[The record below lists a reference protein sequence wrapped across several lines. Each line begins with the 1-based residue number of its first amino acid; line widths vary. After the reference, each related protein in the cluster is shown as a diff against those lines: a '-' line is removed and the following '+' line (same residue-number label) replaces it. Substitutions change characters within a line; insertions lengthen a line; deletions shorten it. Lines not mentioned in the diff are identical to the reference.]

1 MKSIRYILS
10 ICSFIFL
17 LVGCSDDDGEVVSND
32 EMTIASGIYNLVELN
47 IDPAQDINED
57 GNTTS
62 NVLSELQCAIGT
74 LNLKADAT
82 WSWSFLAVNVTSITG
97 GVFRFN
103 CAPET
108 TVLAGSWKVQNGQIS
123 LFDGANSFTFT
134 INEDMIT
141 YTVNDDLPGFKSI
154 VYER

>member
-1 MKSIRYILS
+1 MKSIGYILS

-17 LVGCSDDDGEVVSND
+17 LGGCSDDDGEVVSND
-32 EMTIASGIYNLVELN
+32 DLTMASGIYNLVELN
-47 IDPAQDINED
+47 INPAQDINED

-62 NVLSELQCAIGT
+62 NVLSELQCATGT
-74 LNLKADAT
+74 LNLKADTT
-82 WSWSFLAVNVTSITG
+82 WSWSFLEVNVTSITG
-97 GVFRFN
+97 GLFRFT

-108 TVLAGSWKVQNGQIS
+108 TTLAGSWMVQNGQIT

-134 INEDMIT
+134 LNGDRIT
-141 YTVNDDLPGFKSI
+141 NTINDDLPGFISM

>member
-1 MKSIRYILS
+1 MKSIGYILS

-17 LVGCSDDDGEVVSND
+17 LSGCSDDDGEVVSND
-32 EMTIASGIYNLVELN
+32 DLTMASGIYSLVELN

-62 NVLSELQCAIGT
+62 NVLSELQCANGT

-82 WSWSFLAVNVTSITG
+82 WSWSFLGVNVTSITG
-97 GVFRFN
+97 GLFRFA

-108 TVLAGSWKVQNGQIS
+108 TALAGSWMVQNGQII

-134 INEDMIT
+134 INEDRIT
-141 YTVNDDLPGFKSI
+141 YTINDDLPGFKSI